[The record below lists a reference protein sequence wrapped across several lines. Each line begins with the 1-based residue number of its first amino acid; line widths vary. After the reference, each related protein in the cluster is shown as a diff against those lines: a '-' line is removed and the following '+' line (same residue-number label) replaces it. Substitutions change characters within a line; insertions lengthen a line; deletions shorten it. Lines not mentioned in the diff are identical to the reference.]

1 MISKTRFVLLEWS
14 WFIEITAEEKG
25 VDLYVLERAVAATHS
40 NVPQLLAAFF
50 VAYTKESPKQAEA
63 VMKKLEEIRR
73 RGRKREMIG

>member
-1 MISKTRFVLLEWS
+1 M
-14 WFIEITAEEKG
+14 
-25 VDLYVLERAVAATHS
+25 DLYVLERAVAATHS